1 MGKTC
6 IQIANFR
13 RLFTVER
20 EPLGT
25 GTVIIIELYS
35 IIISLGQCKKESKPL
50 SKLAIVKIVYITKAH
65 GRIFTVEDVTH
76 TRVTLCKTLN
86 MSQACFT

>member
-13 RLFTVER
+13 HLVTVEK

-25 GTVIIIELYS
+25 GTVIIIEMFS
-35 IIISLGQCKKESKPL
+35 IIISLCHCKKESKPL
-50 SKLAIVKIVYITKAH
+50 SKHAIVKIVYIKKAH
-65 GRIFTVEDVTH
+65 SRT
-76 TRVTLCKTLN
+76 
-86 MSQACFT
+86 